1 MLPLFVLSLVYQLF
15 YLFLRS
21 IFWKISSNTQSI
33 YQHKIMDQNLE
44 LVYLQKMA
52 NDDQHSFDALFM
64 HYQPKLIHFIDGFI
78 KDTEEARDMSQDIF
92 IKIWTNRAALSKV
105 NSFKSYLFQMARYA
119 IYDHYDHSIVKKKYE
134 IKLVD
139 QSDSED
145 SIEANLYAI
154 ELELSLDLAIE
165 NMPPQ
170 RKTIYTMS
178 RKEGLL
184 NDEIALRLNLNKR
197 TIENQITLA
206 LATLRK
212 ITSLVNLLFF

>member
-1 MLPLFVLSLVYQLF
+1 
-15 YLFLRS
+15 
-21 IFWKISSNTQSI
+21 
-33 YQHKIMDQNLE
+33 MDQNLE

-52 NDDQHSFDALFM
+52 NDDQRSFDALFM

-92 IKIWTNRAALSKV
+92 IKIWTNRDALAKV

-119 IYDHYDHSIVKKKYE
+119 IYDHYDHSLVKKKYE
-134 IKLVD
+134 TKQLE
-139 QSDSED
+139 QPDSED
-145 SIEANLYAI
+145 SLVANLYAK

-178 RKEGLL
+178 RKEGLS
-184 NDEIALRLNLNKR
+184 NDEIALCLNLNKR